1 MTNIG
6 TRIKNLAAERDM
18 TISDLAKKAG
28 LSRHVVYTWI
38 RGDRTPEPKSI
49 RKFADA
55 LGVPESVITG
65 EIAEGDF
72 ANLTAPLEGNGG
84 YPFVRRISVRFS
96 AGPGAEPLVEEEEL
110 YPVPPE
116 VLARHRTRPERCRI
130 TSVMGDSME
139 PTLHDGD
146 DILFIEEPCPECVEI
161 RDGKIYVFFDGS
173 GLRVKRLSRQG
184 DGRIRIRSDN
194 PVYKEEEIPPERQE
208 YVRIYG
214 RVIWSGHC
222 FD

>member
-6 TRIKNLAAERDM
+6 TRIKQLAADKEM

-38 RGDRTPEPKSI
+38 RGDRTPEPMSI
-49 RKFADA
+49 KKFADA
-55 LGVPESVITG
+55 LGVPESFITG
-65 EIAEGDF
+65 EMVEGDLS
-72 ANLTAPLEGNGG
+72 NLTTPQSGSD

-110 YPVPPE
+110 YPISPE
-116 VLARHRTRPERCRI
+116 VFARHRTRPEKCRI

-146 DILFIEEPCPECVEI
+146 DILFIEEPCPECVDI
-161 RDGKIYVFFDGS
+161 RDGKIYVFFDGA

-194 PVYKEEEIPPERQE
+194 PIYKEEEIPPERQE
-208 YVRIYG
+208 SVRIYG
-214 RVIWSGHC
+214 RVIWNGHC

>member
-6 TRIKNLAAERDM
+6 TRIKALAADREI
-18 TISDLAKKAG
+18 TISELAKKAG

-38 RGDRTPEPKSI
+38 RGDRTPEPKSV
-49 RKFADA
+49 RKFAEA
-55 LGVPESVITG
+55 LGVPESAITG
-65 EIAEGDF
+65 EMVEGDLS
-72 ANLTAPLEGNGG
+72 NLSAPLRGSD

-96 AGPGAEPLVEEEEL
+96 AGPGAEPLVEEEDY
-110 YPVPPE
+110 YPIAPE
-116 VLARHRTRPERCRI
+116 ILARHRTKADKCRI

-161 RDGKIYVFFDGS
+161 RDGKIYVFFDGA

-194 PVYKEEEIPPERQE
+194 PIYAEEEIPPERQE
-208 YVRIYG
+208 SVRIYG
-214 RVIWSGHC
+214 RVIWNGHC

>member
-6 TRIKNLAAERDM
+6 SRIKDLASARNM
-18 TISDLAKKAG
+18 TISDLSKRAG

-38 RGDRTPEPKSI
+38 RGDRTPDPRNVK
-49 RKFADA
+49 KFADA

-65 EIAEGDF
+65 EMVDGDYS
-72 ANLTAPLEGNGG
+72 NLSAPLGG
-84 YPFVRRISVRFS
+84 GKAYPFVRRISVRFS
-96 AGPGAEPLVEEEEL
+96 AGPGAEPLIEEDEL
-110 YPVPPE
+110 YPVAPE
-116 VLARHRTRPERCRI
+116 VFARHRTRPDKCRI
-130 TSVMGDSME
+130 TSVIGDSME

-194 PVYKEEEIPPERQE
+194 PIYKEEEIPPERQE
-208 YVRIYG
+208 SVRIYG
-214 RVIWSGHC
+214 RVIWNGHC